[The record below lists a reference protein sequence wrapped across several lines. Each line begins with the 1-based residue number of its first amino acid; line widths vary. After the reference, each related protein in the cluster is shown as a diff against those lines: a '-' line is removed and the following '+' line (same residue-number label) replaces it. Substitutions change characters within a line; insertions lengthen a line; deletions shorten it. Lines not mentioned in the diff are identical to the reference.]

1 MQKLH
6 NTTTKEV
13 KNNMTK
19 FNINNIKNEGKEIRA
34 FIKKNKYYPRYAT
47 IKDTNGK
54 EHKLKP
60 SQYNGL
66 FESTNVY
73 WIKNGRLPNYVTL
86 NATANNP
93 LVMDYQNNKYTCC
106 PTSLSM
112 AIQMLYGFKSENECK
127 KACKT
132 VERDNI
138 GTSPANL
145 ISGAK
150 SLGYSCTPISRKFS
164 SVTASLQS
172 CKPLIAHCQTRG
184 LRYTDGTGYQNDY
197 GHYILIWGT
206 KSGNQYKVADPTK
219 GLKTI
224 NAKVLNSA
232 TGGRDI
238 KYYAIGVA

>member
-1 MQKLH
+1 
-6 NTTTKEV
+6 
-13 KNNMTK
+13 MTK
-19 FNINNIKNEGKEIRA
+19 FSKQTILQESKEIQA

-47 IKDTNGK
+47 MKDTTGK

-66 FESTNVY
+66 FENANSY
-73 WIKNGRLPNYVTL
+73 RLKNGRLANYITL
-86 NATANNP
+86 NTTSNNP

-150 SLGYSCTPISRKFS
+150 SLGYTCTPISRKFS
-164 SVTASLQS
+164 SVTASLQT
-172 CKPLIAHCQTRG
+172 CKPVIAHCQTRG
-184 LRYTDGTGYQNDY
+184 LRFTDGTGYLNDY

-206 KSGNQYKVADPTK
+206 TNGNQYKVADPTK
-219 GLKTI
+219 GLKKVS
-224 NAKVLNSA
+224 AKILDTA
-232 TGGRDI
+232 TGGRNI
-238 KYYAIGVA
+238 KYYSVGVA